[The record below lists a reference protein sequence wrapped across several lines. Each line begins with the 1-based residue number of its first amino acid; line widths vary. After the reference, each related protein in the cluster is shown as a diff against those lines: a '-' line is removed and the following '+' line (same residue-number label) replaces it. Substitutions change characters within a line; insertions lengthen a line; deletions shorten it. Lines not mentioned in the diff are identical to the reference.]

1 MLTIPQQF
9 TEIVKRAK
17 RMLIAFRKDGDGDA
31 IASSL
36 AVARLLER
44 MGKADIAVVSQNFVP
59 PKSFSFI
66 PRVKEIHPSLSGLR
80 KFTIELNTKNVKL
93 KDFSYDTNG
102 EKLQIFLTPEEGSFR
117 PEDVSYRASPFAYD
131 CIITVNTPDLA
142 SLGDV
147 YTKHTEFFYETPIIN
162 IDHDTANEQYGQ
174 INLVDVTATATGEAL
189 FDAMN
194 TLGTQYMDKELA
206 TYLLTAIIAETR
218 SFRIPRITP
227 KTLAMTGEL
236 IAHGADREQIM
247 QHLYRTRSVA
257 TLKLW
262 GRILARLEHDE
273 ARQFAWSSLTAADFE
288 RTGATTEHLAD
299 IVDELVSSAPN
310 VKTTLLLYEE
320 TTPGTITLTATGE
333 RPVAGVLCAT
343 TPYSALDLT
352 KEYTPSGTKERARF
366 RLPTHSIREAE
377 KEVVEKIK
385 AQLTP
390 IQ

>member
-9 TEIVKRAK
+9 TEIVKQSK
-17 RMLIAFRKDGDGDA
+17 RILIAFRKDGDGDA

-36 AVARLLER
+36 AVAHLMER
-44 MGKADIAVVSQNFVP
+44 MGKTDVAIVSQDFVP
-59 PKSFSFI
+59 PKNFSFI

-93 KDFSYDTNG
+93 KDFSYDANA

-117 PEDVSYRASPFAYD
+117 PEDVSYKTSSFAYD
-131 CIITVNTPDLA
+131 CIITINTPDLA

-147 YTKHTEFFYETPIIN
+147 FTKHTEFFYETPIIN
-162 IDHDTANEQYGQ
+162 IDHDTGNESYGQ

-189 FDAMN
+189 FDAMK

-227 KTLAMTGEL
+227 KTLTMTGQL

-247 QHLYRTRSVA
+247 QNLYRTRSVA

-273 ARQFAWSSLTAADFE
+273 VRQFAWSSLTAADFE

-299 IVDELVSSAPN
+299 IVDELVSSTPN

-320 TTPGTITLTATGE
+320 VTLDAIMVTATGD

-343 TPYSALDLT
+343 SPFSALDLA
-352 KEYTPSGTKERARF
+352 KSFSPSGSKERALF
-366 RLPTHSIREAE
+366 RLPTYSLREAE
-377 KEVVEKIK
+377 KEVVEKIR
-385 AQLTP
+385 AQLAS